1 MLDVNKNVEDYNS
14 SRKCNILIVF
24 DDVIADVISN
34 KKIDQIVVEL
44 LEDEY

>member
-1 MLDVNKNVEDYNS
+1 MLDVNKNVEDYNP

-24 DDVIADVISN
+24 DNVIADVISN

>member
-1 MLDVNKNVEDYNS
+1 MLDVNKNVEDYNP

>member
-1 MLDVNKNVEDYNS
+1 MLDVNKNVEDYNP

-34 KKIDQIVVEL
+34 KKIDQIIVEL